1 MLISIHP
8 LETEIYGKNYCI
20 NIRTSILIASYFMFF
35 DVVHFNKMVTTFLLN
50 GIAQL

>member
-1 MLISIHP
+1 MLFSIHP
-8 LETEIYGKNYCI
+8 LETEIYGHHF